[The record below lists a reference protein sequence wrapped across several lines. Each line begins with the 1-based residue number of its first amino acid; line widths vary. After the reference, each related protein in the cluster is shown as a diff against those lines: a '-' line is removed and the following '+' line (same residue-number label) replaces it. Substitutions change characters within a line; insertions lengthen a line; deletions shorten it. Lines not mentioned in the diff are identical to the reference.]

1 MLAMSQSKTAWTLPG
16 DDGVITIS
24 CTLGGTRPRGPPL
37 PPGPNPAP
45 TDQPGPFGGP
55 SEKSPSVGPLE
66 LVSSS

>member
-37 PPGPNPAP
+37 PPGPSPAP